1 VTANHS
7 LHGTKRKLELREID
21 RRNGI
26 LMKMIEKPNNTV
38 RNKDM
43 QKHWLINQEFKN
55 MISKNNRLTHE
66 QYYTSISK

>member
-1 VTANHS
+1 MAQSPVTANHS
-7 LHGTKRKLELREID
+7 LHGAKRKLEPREID

-43 QKHWLINQEFKN
+43 QKHWLIN
-55 MISKNNRLTHE
+55 
-66 QYYTSISK
+66 